1 MPSLNP
7 YFLIFELLVYAML
20 GLCLSHA
27 LRRGAFTVAQLL
39 AGVLFGLLL
48 EWATIQQLQAYQYGR
63 FLLMLGDVPIS
74 IGVGWGSIIYAA
86 RLYSDATSLPAWA
99 RPVLD
104 ALLALNID
112 LAMDAVAIRLG
123 FWDWAIGITE
133 QWYGVPYA
141 NFWAWFWVVF
151 FFSASLRLLS
161 RRLRGPARWLSPP
174 GALVIGVVG
183 VLFTNR
189 LIESIR
195 SYPVYVGMVAAVVLG
210 ALLLVILL
218 RPRLHAHPK
227 PALVAWVP
235 ALFHIYFL
243 VAGIVS
249 GVIFQPP
256 VLLAVSLLM
265 ILVAVLIHYQWPSR
279 QANRLQ
285 TRQQP

>member
-1 MPSLNP
+1 MSLPSP
-7 YFLIFELLVYAML
+7 YFLIFELLVYAMF

-27 LRRGAFTVAQLL
+27 MRRGSFTVAQLM

-63 FLLMLGDVPIS
+63 FLLMLGEVPLP

-123 FWDWAIGITE
+123 FWDWAIGIRE

-151 FFSASLRLLS
+151 FFSAGLRLLS

-174 GALVIGVVG
+174 GAIVIGVVG

-189 LIESIR
+189 LIESTR
-195 SYPVYVGMVAAVVLG
+195 SYPVYVGMVAVVVLG
-210 ALLLVILL
+210 ALLLVTLL
-218 RPRLHAHPK
+218 RPRLHTRPK

-235 ALFHIYFL
+235 ALFHTYFL

-265 ILVAVLIHYQWPSR
+265 ILVAALIHYQPPTR
-279 QANRLQ
+279 QAIRLL
-285 TRQQP
+285 TRRQP